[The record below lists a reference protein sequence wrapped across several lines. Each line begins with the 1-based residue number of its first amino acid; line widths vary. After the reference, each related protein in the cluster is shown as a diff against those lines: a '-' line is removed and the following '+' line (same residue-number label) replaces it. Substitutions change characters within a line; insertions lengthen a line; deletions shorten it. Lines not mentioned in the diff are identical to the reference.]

1 MGLALGAMLLA
12 LSFPSE
18 AQQPKKVPR
27 IGYLTATSL
36 SAVADRTEAFRDGL
50 RELGYVEGKNIVIE
64 WRSAEGNS
72 DRQRA
77 LAAELVRLKVDLIV
91 SGGSSS
97 TRFAKEAT
105 NAIPIVM
112 AQDTDPVG
120 NGFVASLARPGG
132 NVTGLSTL
140 SPEISGNR
148 LELLK
153 EIVPKLSRVAVLGT
167 SSTATALSL
176 KEVEPA
182 AGALGVK
189 LQFLDVLGP
198 KDIETAFRSANK
210 GRADAILALNS
221 PIFNS
226 HRKQIVDLAAKNRLP
241 AIYPF
246 PICRVWGFY
255 ELQRELY

>member
-1 MGLALGAMLLA
+1 VPSILVVVVLLA
-12 LSFPSE
+12 VAVIAE

-105 NAIPIVM
+105 NATPIVM
-112 AQDTDPVG
+112 AQDTDPVKSTRMRWQRSPQG
-120 NGFVASLARPGG
+120 EGGRP
-132 NVTGLSTL
+132 
-140 SPEISGNR
+140 R
-148 LELLK
+148 
-153 EIVPKLSRVAVLGT
+153 GT
-167 SSTATALSL
+167 HHKRTR
-176 KEVEPA
+176 
-182 AGALGVK
+182 AGH
-189 LQFLDVLGP
+189 
-198 KDIETAFRSANK
+198 
-210 GRADAILALNS
+210 RAGDA
-221 PIFNS
+221 S
-226 HRKQIVDLAAKNRLP
+226 HRGVARTTSRISTSGWPSHEPEVRA
-241 AIYPF
+241 
-246 PICRVWGFY
+246 V
-255 ELQRELY
+255 